1 MFGYVKI
8 NKPEMKVKEYE
19 AYRGLYCSL
28 CRSLG
33 KNFGVLSR
41 LTLSYD
47 ITFLLLVRLSLGL
60 TVPEFR
66 KGRCPF
72 SPSKKCNYCINGEE
86 ELRFS
91 AAVSMMLFYYK
102 IKDNIA
108 DGSFFRKMLMYI
120 ILPYALL
127 KYRKAEKMYPDVAK
141 MIEEGMLRQSET
153 EKTKTPLTDKAA
165 HESADILGKIFAYGF
180 SDAKAKAYRF
190 GYGIGKFVYLADAAD
205 DIVKDIKN
213 KSYNP
218 FVEKYKLIKEPDE
231 EIKKEI
237 EGTLNMSAAVAAEAF
252 SEIEKK
258 TLTPIVENIIYDGL
272 ENTMKTIL
280 KGKTEK

>member
-60 TVPEFR
+60 MVPEFR
-66 KGRCPF
+66 KVRCPF

-127 KYRKAEKMYPDVAK
+127 KYRKAEKMYPDVAE

-165 HESADILGKIFAYGF
+165 HESADVLGKIFAYGF
-180 SDAKAKAYRF
+180 SDEKAKAYRF

>member
-180 SDAKAKAYRF
+180 SDEKAKAYRF

-258 TLTPIVENIIYDGL
+258 TLTPIVENVIYDGL

>member
-47 ITFLLLVRLSLGL
+47 ITFLLLVRLSFSLM
-60 TVPEFR
+60 VPEFK

-180 SDAKAKAYRF
+180 SDEKAKAYRF

>member
-60 TVPEFR
+60 TVPEFK

-180 SDAKAKAYRF
+180 SDEKAKAYRF

>member
-1 MFGYVKI
+1 MFGYIKI

-33 KNFGVLSR
+33 KNFGILSR

-47 ITFLLLVRLSLGL
+47 ITFLLLVRLSLSL
-60 TVPEFR
+60 TVPEFKR
-66 KGRCPF
+66 GRCPF
-72 SPSKKCNYCINGEE
+72 NPSKMCNYCLNADE

-102 IKDNIA
+102 VKDNIA
-108 DGSFFRKMLMYI
+108 DGSFFRKILMYL
-120 ILPYALL
+120 ILPYAYL
-127 KYRKAEKMYPDVAK
+127 KYRKAEKMYPEVAGI
-141 MIEEGMLRQSET
+141 IEKGMANQNET
-153 EKTKTPLTDKAA
+153 EKSKTDLTDKAA
-165 HESADILGKIFAYGF
+165 HESADVLGKIFAYGLF
-180 SDAKAKAYRF
+180 DGEGKAYRF

-205 DIVKDIKN
+205 DIEKDIKN

-218 FVEKYKLIKEPDE
+218 FVEKYKLTKAPDD
-231 EIKKEI
+231 EIKSEI
-237 EGTLNMSAAVAAEAF
+237 EGTLNMCAAVAAEAF
-252 SEIEKK
+252 KETEKK

>member
-180 SDAKAKAYRF
+180 SDEKAKAYRF

-237 EGTLNMSAAVAAEAF
+237 EGTLNMSAAVAAEVF